1 MSNFLNICF
10 RTILVLIILFFITK
24 MMGKKQISELNF
36 FDYIVGITI
45 GSIAADISLDIE
57 KNMIAGI
64 AALFIYGFISY
75 IISFVSIKSIL
86 ARRFFIGVPTVLV
99 EKGKI
104 IESGLK
110 KSKIDVNDL
119 LMVARE
125 NGYFNL
131 DEIDYALMEV
141 NGNISFLPKEK
152 EKPVTKKD
160 IKIKCSNE
168 GLTVNAIIDSK
179 YMANNMKAINKDK
192 EWLDHELKVNGY
204 DNYDNILLAT
214 IDNNYKVTIYEKNV
228 KPDKNTVLEQYFF
241 YSDDI
246 MKSDMEVDN
255 MKFKK
260 IIIISIVISVILLI
274 CSLLLPNINIDKDTI
289 GYNGND
295 TYNIKSL

>member
-1 MSNFLNICF
+1 MRNFFNICF

-119 LMVARE
+119 LMEARE

-160 IKIKCSNE
+160 MKIKCSNE

-179 YMANNMKAINKDK
+179 YMVNNMKAINKDK

-228 KPDKNTVLEQYFF
+228 KPDKNTVLE
-241 YSDDI
+241 
-246 MKSDMEVDN
+246 
-255 MKFKK
+255 
-260 IIIISIVISVILLI
+260 
-274 CSLLLPNINIDKDTI
+274 
-289 GYNGND
+289 
-295 TYNIKSL
+295 

>member
-1 MSNFLNICF
+1 MSDFLNICF

-119 LMVARE
+119 LMEARE

-131 DEIDYALMEV
+131 DKIDYALMEV

-160 IKIKCSNE
+160 MKIKCSNE

-179 YMANNMKAINKDK
+179 YMVNNMKAINKDK

-204 DNYDNILLAT
+204 DNYDNILLAM
-214 IDNNYKVTIYEKNV
+214 INNNYKVTIYEKNV
-228 KPDKNTVLEQYFF
+228 KPDKNTVLE
-241 YSDDI
+241 
-246 MKSDMEVDN
+246 
-255 MKFKK
+255 
-260 IIIISIVISVILLI
+260 
-274 CSLLLPNINIDKDTI
+274 
-289 GYNGND
+289 
-295 TYNIKSL
+295 

>member
-1 MSNFLNICF
+1 MSDFLNICS

-36 FDYIVGITI
+36 FDYFVGITI

-141 NGNISFLPKEK
+141 NGNISLLPKEK

-160 IKIKCSNE
+160 MKIKCNNE

-228 KPDKNTVLEQYFF
+228 KPDKNTVLE
-241 YSDDI
+241 
-246 MKSDMEVDN
+246 
-255 MKFKK
+255 
-260 IIIISIVISVILLI
+260 
-274 CSLLLPNINIDKDTI
+274 
-289 GYNGND
+289 
-295 TYNIKSL
+295 

>member
-1 MSNFLNICF
+1 MSNFFNICF

-36 FDYIVGITI
+36 FDYVVGITI

-119 LMVARE
+119 LMEARE

-160 IKIKCSNE
+160 MKIKCSNE

-179 YMANNMKAINKDK
+179 YMVNNMKAINKDK
-192 EWLDHELKVNGY
+192 EWLDHGLKVKGY

-228 KPDKNTVLEQYFF
+228 KPDKNTVLE
-241 YSDDI
+241 
-246 MKSDMEVDN
+246 
-255 MKFKK
+255 
-260 IIIISIVISVILLI
+260 
-274 CSLLLPNINIDKDTI
+274 
-289 GYNGND
+289 
-295 TYNIKSL
+295 

>member
-1 MSNFLNICF
+1 MSDFLNICF
-10 RTILVLIILFFITK
+10 RTILILIILFFITK

-36 FDYIVGITI
+36 FDYVVGITI

-110 KSKIDVNDL
+110 KTKIDVNDL
-119 LMVARE
+119 LMGARE

-152 EKPVTKKD
+152 EKPVTKRD
-160 IKIKCSNE
+160 MKIKCSNE

-179 YMANNMKAINKDK
+179 YMVNNMKAINKDK

-228 KPDKNTVLEQYFF
+228 KPDKNTVLE
-241 YSDDI
+241 
-246 MKSDMEVDN
+246 
-255 MKFKK
+255 
-260 IIIISIVISVILLI
+260 
-274 CSLLLPNINIDKDTI
+274 
-289 GYNGND
+289 
-295 TYNIKSL
+295 

>member
-1 MSNFLNICF
+1 MSNFLHICF
-10 RTILVLIILFFITK
+10 RTILVFIILFFITK

-228 KPDKNTVLEQYFF
+228 KPDKNTVLE
-241 YSDDI
+241 
-246 MKSDMEVDN
+246 
-255 MKFKK
+255 
-260 IIIISIVISVILLI
+260 
-274 CSLLLPNINIDKDTI
+274 
-289 GYNGND
+289 
-295 TYNIKSL
+295 

>member
-1 MSNFLNICF
+1 MSDFLNICF

-36 FDYIVGITI
+36 FDYVVGITI

-160 IKIKCSNE
+160 MKIKCSNE

-228 KPDKNTVLEQYFF
+228 KPDKNTVLE
-241 YSDDI
+241 
-246 MKSDMEVDN
+246 
-255 MKFKK
+255 
-260 IIIISIVISVILLI
+260 
-274 CSLLLPNINIDKDTI
+274 
-289 GYNGND
+289 
-295 TYNIKSL
+295 

>member
-1 MSNFLNICF
+1 MSDFFNICF

-36 FDYIVGITI
+36 FDYVVGITI

-119 LMVARE
+119 LMEARE

-160 IKIKCSNE
+160 MKIKCSNE

-179 YMANNMKAINKDK
+179 YMVNNMKAINKDK

-228 KPDKNTVLEQYFF
+228 KPDKNTVLE
-241 YSDDI
+241 
-246 MKSDMEVDN
+246 
-255 MKFKK
+255 
-260 IIIISIVISVILLI
+260 
-274 CSLLLPNINIDKDTI
+274 
-289 GYNGND
+289 
-295 TYNIKSL
+295 

>member
-1 MSNFLNICF
+1 MRCFIMSDFLNICF

-36 FDYIVGITI
+36 FDYVVGITI

-57 KNMIAGI
+57 KDMLAGI

-75 IISFVSIKSIL
+75 IISFISIKSIL

-119 LMVARE
+119 LMEARE

-152 EKPVTKKD
+152 EKPVTKRD
-160 IKIKCSNE
+160 MKIKCSNE
-168 GLTVNAIIDSK
+168 GLTVNGIIDGK
-179 YMANNMKAINKDK
+179 YMVNNMTAINKDK

-228 KPDKNTVLEQYFF
+228 KPDKNTVLE
-241 YSDDI
+241 
-246 MKSDMEVDN
+246 
-255 MKFKK
+255 
-260 IIIISIVISVILLI
+260 
-274 CSLLLPNINIDKDTI
+274 
-289 GYNGND
+289 
-295 TYNIKSL
+295 

>member
-1 MSNFLNICF
+1 MSNFFNICF

-36 FDYIVGITI
+36 FDYVVGITI

-160 IKIKCSNE
+160 MKIKCSNE

-179 YMANNMKAINKDK
+179 FMVNNMKAINKDK

-228 KPDKNTVLEQYFF
+228 KPDKNTVLE
-241 YSDDI
+241 
-246 MKSDMEVDN
+246 
-255 MKFKK
+255 
-260 IIIISIVISVILLI
+260 
-274 CSLLLPNINIDKDTI
+274 
-289 GYNGND
+289 
-295 TYNIKSL
+295 

>member
-36 FDYIVGITI
+36 FDYVVGITI

-179 YMANNMKAINKDK
+179 YMVNNMKAINKDK

-228 KPDKNTVLEQYFF
+228 NPDKNTVLE
-241 YSDDI
+241 
-246 MKSDMEVDN
+246 
-255 MKFKK
+255 
-260 IIIISIVISVILLI
+260 
-274 CSLLLPNINIDKDTI
+274 
-289 GYNGND
+289 
-295 TYNIKSL
+295 

>member
-1 MSNFLNICF
+1 MRCFIMSNFLNICF

-160 IKIKCSNE
+160 MKIKCNNE

-228 KPDKNTVLEQYFF
+228 KPDKNTVLE
-241 YSDDI
+241 
-246 MKSDMEVDN
+246 
-255 MKFKK
+255 
-260 IIIISIVISVILLI
+260 
-274 CSLLLPNINIDKDTI
+274 
-289 GYNGND
+289 
-295 TYNIKSL
+295 

>member
-1 MSNFLNICF
+1 MSNFFNICF

-36 FDYIVGITI
+36 FDYVVGITI

-119 LMVARE
+119 LMEARE

-131 DEIDYALMEV
+131 DKIDYALMEV

-152 EKPVTKKD
+152 EKPVTKRD
-160 IKIKCSNE
+160 MKIKCSNE

-179 YMANNMKAINKDK
+179 YMVNNMKAINKDK

-228 KPDKNTVLEQYFF
+228 KPDKNTVLE
-241 YSDDI
+241 
-246 MKSDMEVDN
+246 
-255 MKFKK
+255 
-260 IIIISIVISVILLI
+260 
-274 CSLLLPNINIDKDTI
+274 
-289 GYNGND
+289 
-295 TYNIKSL
+295 

>member
-1 MSNFLNICF
+1 MSNFFNICF

-36 FDYIVGITI
+36 FDYVVGITI

-119 LMVARE
+119 LMESRE

-152 EKPVTKKD
+152 EKPVTKRD
-160 IKIKCSNE
+160 MKIKCSNE

-179 YMANNMKAINKDK
+179 FMVNNMKAINKDK

-228 KPDKNTVLEQYFF
+228 KPDKNTVLE
-241 YSDDI
+241 
-246 MKSDMEVDN
+246 
-255 MKFKK
+255 
-260 IIIISIVISVILLI
+260 
-274 CSLLLPNINIDKDTI
+274 
-289 GYNGND
+289 
-295 TYNIKSL
+295 

>member
-1 MSNFLNICF
+1 MSDFLNICF

-36 FDYIVGITI
+36 FDYVVGITI

-75 IISFVSIKSIL
+75 IISFISVKSIW
-86 ARRFFIGVPTVLV
+86 ARRFIIGVPTVLV

-160 IKIKCSNE
+160 MKIKCSNE

-179 YMANNMKAINKDK
+179 YMVNNMKAINKDK

-228 KPDKNTVLEQYFF
+228 KPDKNTVLE
-241 YSDDI
+241 
-246 MKSDMEVDN
+246 
-255 MKFKK
+255 
-260 IIIISIVISVILLI
+260 
-274 CSLLLPNINIDKDTI
+274 
-289 GYNGND
+289 
-295 TYNIKSL
+295 

>member
-1 MSNFLNICF
+1 MRCFIMSNFLNICF
-10 RTILVLIILFFITK
+10 RTILVLVILFFITK

-36 FDYIVGITI
+36 FDYVVGITI

-119 LMVARE
+119 LMEARE

-179 YMANNMKAINKDK
+179 YMANNMKAISKDK

-228 KPDKNTVLEQYFF
+228 KPDKNTVLE
-241 YSDDI
+241 
-246 MKSDMEVDN
+246 
-255 MKFKK
+255 
-260 IIIISIVISVILLI
+260 
-274 CSLLLPNINIDKDTI
+274 
-289 GYNGND
+289 
-295 TYNIKSL
+295 

>member
-1 MSNFLNICF
+1 MRCFIMSDFLNICF
-10 RTILVLIILFFITK
+10 RTILILIILFFITK

-36 FDYIVGITI
+36 FDYVVGITI

-152 EKPVTKKD
+152 DKPVTKRD
-160 IKIKCSNE
+160 MKIKCSNE

-179 YMANNMKAINKDK
+179 YMVNNMKAINKDK

-228 KPDKNTVLEQYFF
+228 KPDKNTVLE
-241 YSDDI
+241 
-246 MKSDMEVDN
+246 
-255 MKFKK
+255 
-260 IIIISIVISVILLI
+260 
-274 CSLLLPNINIDKDTI
+274 
-289 GYNGND
+289 
-295 TYNIKSL
+295 

>member
-1 MSNFLNICF
+1 MRCFIMSDFLNICF
-10 RTILVLIILFFITK
+10 RTILILIILFFITK

-36 FDYIVGITI
+36 FDYVVGITI

-57 KNMIAGI
+57 KDMLAGI

-119 LMVARE
+119 LMEARE

-160 IKIKCSNE
+160 MKIKCSNE

-179 YMANNMKAINKDK
+179 YMVNNMKAINKDK

-228 KPDKNTVLEQYFF
+228 KPDKNTVLE
-241 YSDDI
+241 
-246 MKSDMEVDN
+246 
-255 MKFKK
+255 
-260 IIIISIVISVILLI
+260 
-274 CSLLLPNINIDKDTI
+274 
-289 GYNGND
+289 
-295 TYNIKSL
+295 

>member
-1 MSNFLNICF
+1 MSDFLNICF

-36 FDYIVGITI
+36 FDYVVGITI

-119 LMVARE
+119 LMKARE

-168 GLTVNAIIDSK
+168 ELTVNAIIDSK

-228 KPDKNTVLEQYFF
+228 KPDKNTVLE
-241 YSDDI
+241 
-246 MKSDMEVDN
+246 
-255 MKFKK
+255 
-260 IIIISIVISVILLI
+260 
-274 CSLLLPNINIDKDTI
+274 
-289 GYNGND
+289 
-295 TYNIKSL
+295 

>member
-1 MSNFLNICF
+1 MSNFFNICF
-10 RTILVLIILFFITK
+10 RTILVLVILFFITK

-36 FDYIVGITI
+36 FDYVVGITI

-57 KNMIAGI
+57 KDMIAGI

-119 LMVARE
+119 LMEARE

-160 IKIKCSNE
+160 MKIKCNNE

-179 YMANNMKAINKDK
+179 YMVNNMKAINKDK

-228 KPDKNTVLEQYFF
+228 KPNKNTVLE
-241 YSDDI
+241 
-246 MKSDMEVDN
+246 
-255 MKFKK
+255 
-260 IIIISIVISVILLI
+260 
-274 CSLLLPNINIDKDTI
+274 
-289 GYNGND
+289 
-295 TYNIKSL
+295 

>member
-1 MSNFLNICF
+1 MSDFLNICF
-10 RTILVLIILFFITK
+10 RTVLVLIILFFITK

-36 FDYIVGITI
+36 FDYVVGITI

-119 LMVARE
+119 LMEARE

-160 IKIKCSNE
+160 MKIKCSNE

-179 YMANNMKAINKDK
+179 YMVNNMKAINKDK

-228 KPDKNTVLEQYFF
+228 KPDKNTVLE
-241 YSDDI
+241 
-246 MKSDMEVDN
+246 
-255 MKFKK
+255 
-260 IIIISIVISVILLI
+260 
-274 CSLLLPNINIDKDTI
+274 
-289 GYNGND
+289 
-295 TYNIKSL
+295 

>member
-1 MSNFLNICF
+1 MRCFIMSNFLNICF

-36 FDYIVGITI
+36 FDYVVGITI

-119 LMVARE
+119 LMEARE

-152 EKPVTKKD
+152 EKPVTKRD
-160 IKIKCSNE
+160 MKIKCSNE

-228 KPDKNTVLEQYFF
+228 KPDKNTVLE
-241 YSDDI
+241 
-246 MKSDMEVDN
+246 
-255 MKFKK
+255 
-260 IIIISIVISVILLI
+260 
-274 CSLLLPNINIDKDTI
+274 
-289 GYNGND
+289 
-295 TYNIKSL
+295 

>member
-1 MSNFLNICF
+1 MRCFIMSDFLNICF
-10 RTILVLIILFFITK
+10 RTILVLVILFFITK

-36 FDYIVGITI
+36 FDYVVGITI

-57 KNMIAGI
+57 KDMIAGI

-119 LMVARE
+119 LMEARE

-152 EKPVTKKD
+152 EKPVTKRD
-160 IKIKCSNE
+160 MKIKCSNE
-168 GLTVNAIIDSK
+168 GLTVNGIIDGM
-179 YMANNMKAINKDK
+179 YMVNNMTAINKDK

-228 KPDKNTVLEQYFF
+228 KPDKNTVLE
-241 YSDDI
+241 
-246 MKSDMEVDN
+246 
-255 MKFKK
+255 
-260 IIIISIVISVILLI
+260 
-274 CSLLLPNINIDKDTI
+274 
-289 GYNGND
+289 
-295 TYNIKSL
+295 

>member
-1 MSNFLNICF
+1 MGDFLNICF

-36 FDYIVGITI
+36 FDYVVGITI

-57 KNMIAGI
+57 KDMIAGI
-64 AALFIYGFISY
+64 AALFIYGGISY
-75 IISFVSIKSIL
+75 IISLVSMKSIL

-104 IESGLK
+104 IESGLRK
-110 KSKIDVNDL
+110 AKIDVNDL
-119 LMVARE
+119 LMEARE
-125 NGYFNL
+125 NSYFNL

-152 EKPVTKKD
+152 EKPATKKD
-160 IKIKCSNE
+160 MKIKCSNE
-168 GLTVNAIIDSK
+168 GLTVNAIIDGK
-179 YMANNMKAINKDK
+179 YMGNNMTAINKDK

-228 KPDKNTVLEQYFF
+228 KPDKNTVLE
-241 YSDDI
+241 
-246 MKSDMEVDN
+246 
-255 MKFKK
+255 
-260 IIIISIVISVILLI
+260 
-274 CSLLLPNINIDKDTI
+274 
-289 GYNGND
+289 
-295 TYNIKSL
+295 

>member
-1 MSNFLNICF
+1 MRCFIMSDFLNICF
-10 RTILVLIILFFITK
+10 RTILVLVILFFITK

-36 FDYIVGITI
+36 FDYVVGITI

-57 KNMIAGI
+57 KDMIAGI

-119 LMVARE
+119 LMEARE

-160 IKIKCSNE
+160 MKIKCSNE
-168 GLTVNAIIDSK
+168 GLTVNGIIDGM
-179 YMANNMKAINKDK
+179 YMVNNMKAINKDK

-228 KPDKNTVLEQYFF
+228 KPDKNTVLE
-241 YSDDI
+241 
-246 MKSDMEVDN
+246 
-255 MKFKK
+255 
-260 IIIISIVISVILLI
+260 
-274 CSLLLPNINIDKDTI
+274 
-289 GYNGND
+289 
-295 TYNIKSL
+295 

>member
-36 FDYIVGITI
+36 FDYVVGITI

-119 LMVARE
+119 LMEARE

-152 EKPVTKKD
+152 EKPVTKRD
-160 IKIKCSNE
+160 MKIKCSNE
-168 GLTVNAIIDSK
+168 GLTVNAIIDAK
-179 YMANNMKAINKDK
+179 YMVNNMKAINKDK

-228 KPDKNTVLEQYFF
+228 KPDKNTVLE
-241 YSDDI
+241 
-246 MKSDMEVDN
+246 
-255 MKFKK
+255 
-260 IIIISIVISVILLI
+260 
-274 CSLLLPNINIDKDTI
+274 
-289 GYNGND
+289 
-295 TYNIKSL
+295 

>member
-1 MSNFLNICF
+1 MSDF
-10 RTILVLIILFFITK
+10 LIILFFITK

-36 FDYIVGITI
+36 FDYVVGITI

-57 KNMIAGI
+57 KDMLAGI

-160 IKIKCSNE
+160 MKIKCNNE

-228 KPDKNTVLEQYFF
+228 KPDKNTVLE
-241 YSDDI
+241 
-246 MKSDMEVDN
+246 
-255 MKFKK
+255 
-260 IIIISIVISVILLI
+260 
-274 CSLLLPNINIDKDTI
+274 
-289 GYNGND
+289 
-295 TYNIKSL
+295 

>member
-1 MSNFLNICF
+1 MSDFLNICF

-36 FDYIVGITI
+36 FDYVVGITI

-152 EKPVTKKD
+152 EKPVTKRD
-160 IKIKCSNE
+160 MKIKCSNE

-228 KPDKNTVLEQYFF
+228 NPDKNTVLE
-241 YSDDI
+241 
-246 MKSDMEVDN
+246 
-255 MKFKK
+255 
-260 IIIISIVISVILLI
+260 
-274 CSLLLPNINIDKDTI
+274 
-289 GYNGND
+289 
-295 TYNIKSL
+295 

>member
-1 MSNFLNICF
+1 MRCFIMSNFLNICF

-36 FDYIVGITI
+36 FDYVVGITI

-160 IKIKCSNE
+160 MKIKCNNE

-228 KPDKNTVLEQYFF
+228 KPDKNTVLE
-241 YSDDI
+241 
-246 MKSDMEVDN
+246 
-255 MKFKK
+255 
-260 IIIISIVISVILLI
+260 
-274 CSLLLPNINIDKDTI
+274 
-289 GYNGND
+289 
-295 TYNIKSL
+295 

>member
-1 MSNFLNICF
+1 MRCFIMSDFLNICF

-36 FDYIVGITI
+36 FDYVVCITI

-119 LMVARE
+119 LMEARE

-152 EKPVTKKD
+152 EKPVTKRD
-160 IKIKCSNE
+160 MKIKCSNE
-168 GLTVNAIIDSK
+168 GLTVNSIIDSK
-179 YMANNMKAINKDK
+179 YMVNNMKAINKDK

-228 KPDKNTVLEQYFF
+228 NPDKNTVLE
-241 YSDDI
+241 
-246 MKSDMEVDN
+246 
-255 MKFKK
+255 
-260 IIIISIVISVILLI
+260 
-274 CSLLLPNINIDKDTI
+274 
-289 GYNGND
+289 
-295 TYNIKSL
+295 

>member
-1 MSNFLNICF
+1 MSNFFNICF

-36 FDYIVGITI
+36 FDYVVGITI

-119 LMVARE
+119 LMEARE

-160 IKIKCSNE
+160 MKIKCSNE

-179 YMANNMKAINKDK
+179 YMVNNMKAINKDK
-192 EWLDHELKVNGY
+192 EWLDHELDIQGIKDYREV
-204 DNYDNILLAT
+204 LLAT
-214 IDNNYKVTIYEKNV
+214 CDDNYQVHIYKRGV
-228 KPDKNTVLEQYFF
+228 KPDKNTVLE
-241 YSDDI
+241 
-246 MKSDMEVDN
+246 
-255 MKFKK
+255 
-260 IIIISIVISVILLI
+260 
-274 CSLLLPNINIDKDTI
+274 
-289 GYNGND
+289 
-295 TYNIKSL
+295 

>member
-1 MSNFLNICF
+1 MSDFLNICC
-10 RTILVLIILFFITK
+10 RTILILIILFFITK

-36 FDYIVGITI
+36 FDYVVGITI

-119 LMVARE
+119 LMEARE

-152 EKPVTKKD
+152 EKPVTKRD
-160 IKIKCSNE
+160 MKIKCSNE

-228 KPDKNTVLEQYFF
+228 KPDKNTVLE
-241 YSDDI
+241 
-246 MKSDMEVDN
+246 
-255 MKFKK
+255 
-260 IIIISIVISVILLI
+260 
-274 CSLLLPNINIDKDTI
+274 
-289 GYNGND
+289 
-295 TYNIKSL
+295 

>member
-1 MSNFLNICF
+1 MSNFFNICF

-119 LMVARE
+119 LMEARE

-160 IKIKCSNE
+160 MKIKCNNE
-168 GLTVNAIIDSK
+168 GLTVNSIIDSK
-179 YMANNMKAINKDK
+179 YMVNNMKAINKDK

-204 DNYDNILLAT
+204 DNYDNILLAM
-214 IDNNYKVTIYEKNV
+214 INNNYKVTIYEKNV
-228 KPDKNTVLEQYFF
+228 KPDKNTVLE
-241 YSDDI
+241 
-246 MKSDMEVDN
+246 
-255 MKFKK
+255 
-260 IIIISIVISVILLI
+260 
-274 CSLLLPNINIDKDTI
+274 
-289 GYNGND
+289 
-295 TYNIKSL
+295 

>member
-36 FDYIVGITI
+36 FDYVVGITI

-99 EKGKI
+99 EKSKI

-119 LMVARE
+119 LMEARE

-152 EKPVTKKD
+152 EKPVTKRD
-160 IKIKCSNE
+160 MKIKCSNE

-179 YMANNMKAINKDK
+179 YMVNNMKAINKDK

-228 KPDKNTVLEQYFF
+228 KPDKNTVLE
-241 YSDDI
+241 
-246 MKSDMEVDN
+246 
-255 MKFKK
+255 
-260 IIIISIVISVILLI
+260 
-274 CSLLLPNINIDKDTI
+274 
-289 GYNGND
+289 
-295 TYNIKSL
+295 

>member
-104 IESGLK
+104 IESGVK

-119 LMVARE
+119 LMEARE

-228 KPDKNTVLEQYFF
+228 KPDKNTVLE
-241 YSDDI
+241 
-246 MKSDMEVDN
+246 
-255 MKFKK
+255 
-260 IIIISIVISVILLI
+260 
-274 CSLLLPNINIDKDTI
+274 
-289 GYNGND
+289 
-295 TYNIKSL
+295 